1 MKVENIDILIVEDS
15 PTQAEKLRHLIQSK
29 GYQARIVHNGT
40 QALAAIE
47 KHKPQL
53 VLSDI
58 VMPEMD
64 GYALCNAIKSDER
77 WSDIPV
83 VLVTSLTDSKDIVRG
98 LECGAD
104 NFIRKPYGE
113 TYLLQRIEYILMTQE
128 FRVGRNMDVGIV
140 LYLGGQKHFINS
152 QRQQILDLL
161 ISTYEQAV
169 FVNEELL
176 ARERQ
181 VIELNMRLAQY
192 SSELEATNRLIASKN
207 VELEHASH
215 AKSEFL
221 ANMSHELRTPLN
233 AILGF
238 SEALK
243 DDLVGE
249 LRADQKEYIKD
260 IYYSGTH
267 LLALINDILDLAKIE
282 AGRMELELSK
292 TDLVALLKSTMSVLR
307 ERAFTRNIRMT
318 LEADPLGHF
327 SVDQRKFKQIVFNLL
342 SNAIKFTPDGGAVT
356 VILRQ
361 TERTPLP
368 EMMVDDLISV
378 VTPSSRSYV
387 ELSVIDTGIGMEE
400 AALSKLFQPFVQ
412 LDSGLTRKY
421 DGSGL
426 GLAIVK
432 QLVDLHGGMLEVK
445 SEPGSGSQ
453 FTVLFPTQAG

>member
-1 MKVENIDILIVEDS
+1 
-15 PTQAEKLRHLIQSK
+15 
-29 GYQARIVHNGT
+29 
-40 QALAAIE
+40 
-47 KHKPQL
+47 
-53 VLSDI
+53 
-58 VMPEMD
+58 
-64 GYALCNAIKSDER
+64 
-77 WSDIPV
+77 
-83 VLVTSLTDSKDIVRG
+83 
-98 LECGAD
+98 
-104 NFIRKPYGE
+104 
-113 TYLLQRIEYILMTQE
+113 
-128 FRVGRNMDVGIV
+128 V

-152 QRQQILDLL
+152 QRQQMLDLL

-207 VELEHASH
+207 VELEHASR

-249 LRADQKEYIKD
+249 LHGDQKEYIKD
-260 IYYSGTH
+260 IHYSGTH

-282 AGRMELELSK
+282 AGRMELEVSK

-307 ERAFTRNIRMT
+307 ERAFTRNIRMS
-318 LEADPLGHF
+318 LEADPIPPFLI
-327 SVDQRKFKQIVFNLL
+327 DQRKFKQIVFNLL

-368 EMMVDDLISV
+368 EMMADDLISV

-400 AALSKLFQPFVQ
+400 SAMGKLFQPFVQ
-412 LDSGLTRKY
+412 LDAGLTRKY

-453 FTVLFPTQAG
+453 FTVLFPTQLP

>member
-1 MKVENIDILIVEDS
+1 MKVEEIDILIVEDS
-15 PTQAEKLRHLIQSK
+15 PTQAEKLRHLIETK
-29 GYQARIVHNGT
+29 GYRVRTAHNGSA
-40 QALAAIE
+40 ALEAIAAG
-47 KHKPQL
+47 KPHL

-64 GYALCNAIKSDER
+64 GYGLCKAIKSDPR
-77 WSDIPV
+77 WNDIPV
-83 VLVTSLTDSKDIVRG
+83 VLVTSLTDPKDIVRG

-104 NFIRKPYGE
+104 NFIRKPYAE
-113 TYLLQRIEYILMTQE
+113 SYLLQRIEYVLMTQE
-128 FRVGRNMDVGIV
+128 FRIGKNMDVGIV

-152 QRQQILDLL
+152 QRQQMLDLL

-207 VELEHASH
+207 VELEHASR

-249 LRADQKEYIKD
+249 LHGDQKEYIKD
-260 IYYSGTH
+260 IHYSGTH

-282 AGRMELELSK
+282 AGRMELEVSK

-307 ERAFTRNIRMT
+307 ERAFTRNIRMS
-318 LEADPLGHF
+318 LEADPIPPFLI
-327 SVDQRKFKQIVFNLL
+327 DPRKFKQIVFNLL

-368 EMMVDDLISV
+368 EMMADDLISV

-400 AALSKLFQPFVQ
+400 SAMGKLFQPFVQ
-412 LDSGLTRKY
+412 LDAGLTRKY

-453 FTVLFPTQAG
+453 FTVLFPTQLP

>member
-1 MKVENIDILIVEDS
+1 MKNDEIDILIVEDS
-15 PTQAEKLRHLIQSK
+15 PTQAEKLRYLIQSR
-29 GYQARIVHNGT
+29 GYQARIAHNGT
-40 QALAAIE
+40 KALALIAE
-47 KHKPQL
+47 RKPRI

-64 GYALCNAIKSDER
+64 GYALCNAIKSHEH

-83 VLVTSLTDSKDIVRG
+83 VLVTSLTDPKDIVRG

-104 NFIRKPYGE
+104 NFIRKPYAEG
-113 TYLLQRIEYILMTQE
+113 YLLQRIEYVLMTQE
-128 FRVGRNMDVGIV
+128 FRVGTNMDVGIV

-176 ARERQ
+176 SRERQ
-181 VIELNMRLAQY
+181 VLELNMRLAQY

-207 VELEHASH
+207 VELEHASR

-221 ANMSHELRTPLN
+221 ASMSHELRTPLN

-249 LRADQKEYIKD
+249 MHPDQKEYIKD

-292 TDLVALLKSTMSVLR
+292 CDLIALLKSTMSVLR
-307 ERAFTRNIRMT
+307 ERAFARSIRMT
-318 LEADPLGHF
+318 LETDPIAPF
-327 SVDQRKFKQIVFNLL
+327 SIDQRKFKQIVFNLL

-356 VILRQ
+356 AILRQ
-361 TERTPLP
+361 TERAPLP
-368 EMMVDDLISV
+368 EMMADDLISV
-378 VTPSSRSYV
+378 VAPSSRTFI
-387 ELSVIDTGIGMEE
+387 EFSVIDTGIGMEE
-400 AALSKLFQPFVQ
+400 SAMNKLFQPFVQ

-453 FTVLFPTQAG
+453 FTVLFPVR

>member
-1 MKVENIDILIVEDS
+1 MKNDKIDILIVEDS
-15 PTQAEKLRHLIQSK
+15 PTQAEKLRHLIQSR
-29 GYQARIVHNGT
+29 GYQARIAHNGT
-40 QALAAIE
+40 QALAAIAE
-47 KHKPQL
+47 RKPQI

-64 GYALCNAIKSDER
+64 GYALCKAIKSHES

-83 VLVTSLTDSKDIVRG
+83 VLVTSLTDPKDIVRG
-98 LECGAD
+98 LESGAD
-104 NFIRKPYGE
+104 NFIRKPYAEG
-113 TYLLQRIEYILMTQE
+113 YLLQRIEYVLMTQK
-128 FRVGRNMDVGIV
+128 FRVGTNMDVGIV

-169 FVNEELL
+169 FVNEQLL

-207 VELEHASH
+207 VELEHASR

-249 LRADQKEYIKD
+249 LRPDQKEYIKD

-267 LLALINDILDLAKIE
+267 LLTLINDILDLAKIE
-282 AGRMELELSK
+282 AGRMELELSQ

-318 LEADPLGHF
+318 LEADQMPPF

-356 VILRQ
+356 AILRR

-368 EMMVDDLISV
+368 EMMADDLISI
-378 VTPSSRSYV
+378 VTPSSRQYI
-387 ELSVIDTGIGMEE
+387 EFSVIDTGIGLEE
-400 AALSKLFQPFVQ
+400 AGLTKLFQPFVQ
-412 LDSGLTRKY
+412 LDTGLTRKY
-421 DGSGL
+421 DGTGL

-453 FTVLFPTQAG
+453 FTVLFPIR

>member
-1 MKVENIDILIVEDS
+1 MKNDEIDILIVEDS

-29 GYQARIVHNGT
+29 GYQARIAHNGA
-40 QALAAIE
+40 QALKAIE
-47 KHKPQL
+47 ERKPQI

-64 GYALCNAIKSDER
+64 GYGLCKAIKSDER
-77 WSDIPV
+77 WRDIPV
-83 VLVTSLTDSKDIVRG
+83 VLVTSLTDPKDIVRG

-113 TYLLQRIEYILMTQE
+113 AYLLQRIEYVLMTQE
-128 FRVGRNMDVGIV
+128 FRVGKNMDVGIV
-140 LYLGGQKHFINS
+140 LYLGGQQHFINS

-207 VELEHASH
+207 VELEHASR

-249 LRADQKEYIKD
+249 LRPDQKEYIKD
-260 IYYSGTH
+260 IFYSGTH
-267 LLALINDILDLAKIE
+267 LLALI
-282 AGRMELELSK
+282 
-292 TDLVALLKSTMSVLR
+292 
-307 ERAFTRNIRMT
+307 
-318 LEADPLGHF
+318 
-327 SVDQRKFKQIVFNLL
+327 
-342 SNAIKFTPDGGAVT
+342 
-356 VILRQ
+356 
-361 TERTPLP
+361 
-368 EMMVDDLISV
+368 
-378 VTPSSRSYV
+378 
-387 ELSVIDTGIGMEE
+387 
-400 AALSKLFQPFVQ
+400 
-412 LDSGLTRKY
+412 
-421 DGSGL
+421 
-426 GLAIVK
+426 
-432 QLVDLHGGMLEVK
+432 
-445 SEPGSGSQ
+445 
-453 FTVLFPTQAG
+453 

>member
-1 MKVENIDILIVEDS
+1 MKVEEVDILIVEDS
-15 PTQAEKLRHLIQSK
+15 PTQAEKLRHLIESK
-29 GYQARIVHNGT
+29 GYQVRAAQNGNAALDAIAAR
-40 QALAAIE
+40 
-47 KHKPQL
+47 KPHL

-64 GYALCNAIKSDER
+64 GYTLCKAIKSDQR

-83 VLVTSLTDSKDIVRG
+83 VLVTSLTDPKDIVRG

-104 NFIRKPYGE
+104 NFIRKPYAEG
-113 TYLLQRIEYILMTQE
+113 YLLQRIEYVLMTHE
-128 FRVGRNMDVGIV
+128 FRIGKNMDVGIV

-207 VELEHASH
+207 VELEHASR

-267 LLALINDILDLAKIE
+267 LLTLINDILDLAKIE
-282 AGRMELELSK
+282 AGRMELELTK
-292 TDLVALLKSTMSVLR
+292 LDLVALLKSTMSVLR
-307 ERAFTRNIRMT
+307 ERAFARNIRMT
-318 LEADPLGHF
+318 LEADPIAPF
-327 SVDQRKFKQIVFNLL
+327 SIDQRKFKQIVFNLL

-368 EMMVDDLISV
+368 EMMSDDLISV
-378 VTPSSRSYV
+378 VTPSSRSYI
-387 ELSVIDTGIGMEE
+387 EFSVIDNGIGMEE
-400 AALSKLFQPFVQ
+400 SAMGKLFQPFVQ
-412 LDSGLTRKY
+412 LDAGLTRKY
-421 DGSGL
+421 DGTGL

-445 SEPGSGSQ
+445 SEPNSGSQ
-453 FTVLFPTQAG
+453 FTVLFPMQPA